1 MSTNMGA
8 KPHRKEYMLTITESA
23 RKKIR
28 ALMEAEDRPG
38 AGLRVAVVG
47 EGPASVRYELAF
59 ATEENK
65 EAGDTVVDIDGLM
78 VYVDAESAPKLQG
91 ATVDFVEGVYESG
104 FKIDNPN
111 VGWKDP
117 IAAAVQRVIDTR
129 INPGV
134 AAHGG
139 SVTLLDVKDG
149 IAYITFGGGC
159 HGCGMADMTLKQG
172 VAVAIQEAVPE
183 IRQVLDTTDH
193 AGGTNPYYKGAQRG
207 APPWSDEQIDPF
219 SHH

>member
-1 MSTNMGA
+1 
-8 KPHRKEYMLTITESA
+8 MLTITESA
-23 RKKIR
+23 KKKIL
-28 ALMEAEDRPG
+28 ALIEAEGQPD
-38 AGLRVAVVG
+38 AGLRVAVTG
-47 EGPASVRYELAF
+47 DSPADLRYELAF

-65 EAGDTVVDIDGLM
+65 EAGDMIIDVDGLKI
-78 VYVDAESAPKLQG
+78 YVDAESAPNLQG
-91 ATVDFVEGVYESG
+91 ATVDFVEGVYQSG

-111 VGWKDP
+111 IGWKDP

-159 HGCGMADMTLKQG
+159 HGCGMATMTLKQG

-183 IRQVLDTTDH
+183 IRQVLDSTDH
-193 AGGTNPYYKGAQRG
+193 AGGTNPYYQASHGG

-219 SHH
+219 SYR

>member
-1 MSTNMGA
+1 MGI
-8 KPHRKEYMLTITESA
+8 KPQRKEHMLTITESA
-23 RKKIR
+23 KKKILE
-28 ALMEAEDRPG
+28 LMEAESQPG
-38 AGLRVAVVG
+38 IGVRVVVTGGGPGSFRYGLGFMADKDKGVD
-47 EGPASVRYELAF
+47 
-59 ATEENK
+59 
-65 EAGDTVVDIDGLM
+65 DTVIDAGRFK

-91 ATVDFVEGVYESG
+91 ATVDFIEGVNQSG

-111 VGWKDP
+111 SGWKDP

-139 SVTLLDVKDG
+139 YVTLLDVKDG

-159 HGCGMADMTLKQG
+159 HGCGMADVTLKQG

-193 AGGTNPYYKGAQRG
+193 AGGTNPYYQPKKG

>member
-1 MSTNMGA
+1 
-8 KPHRKEYMLTITESA
+8 MLTVTDSA
-23 RKKIR
+23 KKKILE
-28 ALMEAEDRPG
+28 LMQAETQPG
-38 AGLRVAVVG
+38 IGVRVIVTGGGPGGFRYGLGFMPEKDKTVD
-47 EGPASVRYELAF
+47 
-59 ATEENK
+59 
-65 EAGDTVVDIDGLM
+65 DTVIDAGAFK
-78 VYVDAESAPKLQG
+78 VYVDAESVPKLEG
-91 ATVDFVEGVYESG
+91 ATVDFIEGVYQSG

-111 VGWKDP
+111 SGWKDP
-117 IAAAVQRVIDTR
+117 VAAAVQRVIDTR

-134 AAHGG
+134 ASHGG

-172 VAVAIQEAVPE
+172 VAAAIQEAVPE

-193 AGGTNPYYKGAQRG
+193 ASGTNPYYQPQKG

>member
-1 MSTNMGA
+1 
-8 KPHRKEYMLTITESA
+8 MLTITESA
-23 RKKIR
+23 KKKI
-28 ALMEAEDRPG
+28 LELSEAEG
-38 AGLRVAVVG
+38 QQGVGVRVAIAG
-47 EGPASVRYELAF
+47 GGPASFRYELAF
-59 ATEENK
+59 MAEENK
-65 EAGDTVVDIDGLM
+65 EADDTVIDAGGFR

-91 ATVDFVEGVYESG
+91 ATVDFVEGIYESG

-111 VGWKDP
+111 TGWEDP
-117 IAAAVQRVIDTR
+117 VAAAVQRVIDTR

-193 AGGTNPYYKGAQRG
+193 AGGTNPYYQASNRG
-207 APPWSDEQIDPF
+207 APPWSDEQLDPF
-219 SHH
+219 NHY